1 MPSPKNKAWKYGN
14 KKRKSTHFR
23 EVAIQNR
30 GPSIVILSPLL
41 IHYWLDS
48 TKKNT
53 FEFLCHILMIQN
65 YPISVSTY
73 SCLSRPQNLEKY
85 SIFSESVRKT
95 PPKWHFQFQRQ
106 HRGIYIFLIQER
118 KEKKKHIFKIFY
130 WDVSSCSFVFLFYFC
145 VLSTEKKEIFN
156 KISIISLQ
164 EFYFEVLH
172 IFIVWNFW

>member
-1 MPSPKNKAWKYGN
+1 
-14 KKRKSTHFR
+14 
-23 EVAIQNR
+23 
-30 GPSIVILSPLL
+30 
-41 IHYWLDS
+41 
-48 TKKNT
+48 
-53 FEFLCHILMIQN
+53 MIQN
-65 YPISVSTY
+65 YPISVSFY

-95 PPKWHFQFQRQ
+95 PPKWHFRFQRQ

-172 IFIVWNFW
+172 ILMGMKLLVNKNVPCRILTRHISFENINKFIKFTDLTL